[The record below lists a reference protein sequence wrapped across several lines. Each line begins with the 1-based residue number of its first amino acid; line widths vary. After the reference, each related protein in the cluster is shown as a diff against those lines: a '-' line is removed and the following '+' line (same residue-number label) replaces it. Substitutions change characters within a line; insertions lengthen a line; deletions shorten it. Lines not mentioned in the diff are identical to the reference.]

1 MKKQIFSALA
11 LSLGAAV
18 MFLNAGEVSEKKAS
32 TLKIS
37 SVLKVHAREDS
48 GSESGGEENG
58 SGENFSGKGWG
69 YSTDQRQCP
78 SPQYDA
84 TVATQVNSGS
94 GAGIE
99 VQAGSVIP
107 GTSITAGVTGTY
119 FTSAGST
126 TITTQKSPTTKDVC
140 LSAHFWNYCG
150 GAISC
155 RYIAG

>member
-1 MKKQIFSALA
+1 MKKQFFSALA
-11 LSLGAAV
+11 LSLGAAAL
-18 MFLNAGEVSEKKAS
+18 FLNVNEVSQKEAS
-32 TLKIS
+32 SLKIS
-37 SVLKVHAREDS
+37 SVLKVYAREDS
-48 GSESGGEENG
+48 GSESGGENG
-58 SGENFSGKGWG
+58 SGESAGGKGWG
-69 YSTDQRQCP
+69 YSTSQIQCA

-94 GAGIE
+94 GAGVE
-99 VQAGSVIP
+99 VQAGGIIP

-140 LSAHFWNYCG
+140 VSASWYNYCG